1 MVHIQYLNSK
11 YLWHFFRFVC
21 WLLLLE
27 RFGPIVINIT
37 RVMMDIFT
45 LVFTYIILLVAFT
58 FGLVYILD
66 GSSNVVNTDGTPY
79 FDPNN
84 GTWSNFLHNFGNLMF
99 DLGFIVLDPG
109 AAPPIPDGNPRE
121 KYAKAMFV
129 IYCIFTITI
138 ILNLAITLMNAT
150 IQRFQD
156 QRQLYWKFQ
165 KTSICIEFF
174 DHKLSLPVPFSI
186 LRVIWTL
193 IFLPFL
199 KCFTFCYY
207 RNKKTDELE
216 SKHLS
221 RMELQTR
228 RRHAKLMQELINRL
242 INKNKKTKKRFV
254 KTKSVK
260 QHESRC

>member
-1 MVHIQYLNSK
+1 
-11 YLWHFFRFVC
+11 
-21 WLLLLE
+21 
-27 RFGPIVINIT
+27 
-37 RVMMDIFT
+37 MDIFT

-66 GSSNVVNTDGTPY
+66 GSSQVVNKDETPY
-79 FDPNN
+79 FVPNN
-84 GTWSNFLHNFGNLMF
+84 GSWNNFLHNFGNLMF

-109 AAPPIPDGNPRE
+109 AAPPIPDGNLRE
-121 KYAKAMFV
+121 KYAKVMFV

-199 KCFTFCYY
+199 KCFTFFY
-207 RNKKTDELE
+207 
-216 SKHLS
+216 
-221 RMELQTR
+221 
-228 RRHAKLMQELINRL
+228 
-242 INKNKKTKKRFV
+242 
-254 KTKSVK
+254 
-260 QHESRC
+260 